1 MENLQ
6 KIQNTFLVLSIA
18 IVLLV
23 HVILLFLS
31 SQILVAENKLQE
43 TRQEKFIVDIKPLG
57 EKNKETNNKILMQA
71 YNAKKRNRV
80 ENSTVSQTQSPSQEK
95 NEQKEKTGNTQKSF
109 KKYIRKD
116 NQGESLR
123 KFLPYQLQNSRV
135 ADSNALFS
143 LEIPE
148 GLPEDQLNRLT
159 QVFYSFYKRIGTKY
173 ISTIVDKY
181 FEYEREKPHMHI
193 PVNEQEDSTVI
204 RASYDEFGNVLRIR
218 VLKKGKYAYHQKFF
232 SDTIEAIQSIPN
244 PPKQLLD
251 SKKQFHVI
259 YSLEYNPRT

>member
-95 NEQKEKTGNTQKSF
+95 MN
-109 KKYIRKD
+109 KK
-116 NQGESLR
+116 
-123 KFLPYQLQNSRV
+123 
-135 ADSNALFS
+135 
-143 LEIPE
+143 
-148 GLPEDQLNRLT
+148 
-159 QVFYSFYKRIGTKY
+159 
-173 ISTIVDKY
+173 
-181 FEYEREKPHMHI
+181 
-193 PVNEQEDSTVI
+193 
-204 RASYDEFGNVLRIR
+204 
-218 VLKKGKYAYHQKFF
+218 
-232 SDTIEAIQSIPN
+232 
-244 PPKQLLD
+244 
-251 SKKQFHVI
+251 KKQEIHKNLSRNIFAKI
-259 YSLEYNPRT
+259 TKGNLCANFYPISYKILELLIPMPSLA